1 MAYYDALI
9 AKWATLTPGTTA
21 AKLAQINALTV
32 TGAAIPLI
40 VPSYEIYECID
51 PTEFAALSAANQ
63 TIVRDI
69 IGMGTVNG
77 SPGTKVRARIV
88 ALFTNAGG
96 PTRLALAALAAKY
109 DTPQVPWATAPVALN
124 GGGLTQ
130 PVYLSDL
137 AAAGGLS

>member
-9 AKWATLTPGTTA
+9 AKWATLTPGTTE

-51 PTEFAALSAANQ
+51 PAEFGALTAANQ

-77 SPGTKVRARIV
+77 SPGTKTRARIV
-88 ALFTNAGG
+88 ALFTNASG
-96 PTRLALAALAAKY
+96 PTRLALTALAAKY
-109 DTPQVPWATAPVALN
+109 DTPQIPWWKATVAQSGGELNAPVA
-124 GGGLTQ
+124 
-130 PVYLSDL
+130 PSDL
-137 AAAGGLS
+137 VQAGNLT

>member
-9 AKWATLTPGTTA
+9 TKWATLNPGTTA

-32 TGAAIPLI
+32 TGAAIPMI

-51 PTEFAALSAANQ
+51 PTEFTALSAANQ

-69 IGMGTVNG
+69 LGMGTVNG
-77 SPGTKVRARIV
+77 SPGTKTRARIV
-88 ALFTNAGG
+88 ALFTNASG

-109 DTPQVPWATAPVALN
+109 DTPQIPWWQGTVAQG

-137 AAAGGLS
+137 EAAGGLS

>member
-1 MAYYDALI
+1 MAYYDALV

-32 TGAAIPLI
+32 TGPAIPLV

-51 PTEFAALSAANQ
+51 PTEFAALTAGNQ
-63 TIVRDI
+63 TIMRDI

-77 SPGTKVRARIV
+77 SPGTRTRARIV
-88 ALFTNAGG
+88 ALFPNASG

-109 DTPQVPWATAPVALN
+109 DTPQIPWATAPVSLN
-124 GGGLTQ
+124 GGGLGALVA
-130 PVYLSDL
+130 PSDL
-137 AAAGGLS
+137 EQAGGLT

>member
-9 AKWATLTPGTTA
+9 AKWATLNPGTTA

-40 VPSYEIYECID
+40 VPSYEVYECID
-51 PTEFAALSAANQ
+51 PTEFAALTAANQ

-88 ALFTNAGG
+88 ALFTNASG

-109 DTPQVPWATAPVALN
+109 DTPQIPWATAPVSLN
-124 GGGLTQ
+124 GGGLQ
-130 PVYLSDL
+130 SLVAPSDL
-137 AAAGGLS
+137 VQAGNLT

>member
-9 AKWATLTPGTTA
+9 AKWATLTPGTTE
-21 AKLAQINALTV
+21 AKLAQINALMV
-32 TGAAIPLI
+32 TGPAIPLI
-40 VPSYEIYECID
+40 VDSHEIYECLD
-51 PTEFAALSAANQ
+51 PTEFSALSAANQ
-63 TIVRDI
+63 TIMRDI
-69 IGMGTVNG
+69 IGMGKVNG
-77 SPGTKVRARIV
+77 SPGTKTRARIV
-88 ALFTNAGG
+88 ALFTNASG

-109 DTPQVPWATAPVALN
+109 DTPQIPWWQGTVVQG

>member
-9 AKWATLTPGTTA
+9 AKWATLTPGTTE

-32 TGAAIPLI
+32 TGAAIPMI

-51 PTEFAALSAANQ
+51 PPEFGALTAGNQ
-63 TIVRDI
+63 TVARDI

-77 SPGTKVRARIV
+77 SAGTKTRARMV
-88 ALFTNAGG
+88 ALFTNASG

-109 DTPQVPWATAPVALN
+109 DSPAIPWATATIAQG
-124 GGGLTQ
+124 GGGLGA
-130 PVYLSDL
+130 PVAPSDL
-137 AAAGGLS
+137 VQAGGLT